1 MPTARHKLNSAA
13 ILSILVFAGLVAAV
27 AQSWWLFF
35 GLAAV
40 LLGLAVHAG
49 QIRLNRRLR

>member
-13 ILSILVFAGLVAAV
+13 ILGILVVAGVVAAV

-35 GLAAV
+35 GLSAV
-40 LLGLAVHAG
+40 LLGSAVHSG
-49 QIRLNRRLR
+49 EIRLNRRIR

>member
-13 ILSILVFAGLVAAV
+13 MLGILIVAGLVAAV
-27 AQSWWLFF
+27 AQSWWIVF

-40 LLGLAVHAG
+40 LLGSAVYSG
-49 QIRLNRRLR
+49 QIRPNRRHH